1 MGEVR
6 ALPDLLGGSTMFLLF
21 KTVIIDDLTLKENC
35 VLSAIYHLNRSKKRV
50 LTGLLSE
57 SLHIPART
65 MARIISSLIKKNYLT
80 VNKYYDTVDEITI
93 RYYYASKKTL
103 AIYQDAS
110 GTSRPIQR
118 RAKRE
123 VPLPSWYSEY
133 KKNLS
138 EQDKQAADDM
148 LPKDIAAI
156 AKDIFGE

>member
-1 MGEVR
+1 
-6 ALPDLLGGSTMFLLF
+6 MFLLF
-21 KTVIIDDLTLKENC
+21 KTVIIDDLTLKESC

-57 SLHIPART
+57 SLKIPART
-65 MARIISSLIKKNYLT
+65 MTRILSSLIKKNYLT
-80 VNKYYDTVDEITI
+80 INKYYDTVNEITI
-93 RYYYASKKTL
+93 RYYYASKK
-103 AIYQDAS
+103 AVDIYQEAS

-123 VPLPSWYSEY
+123 APLPSWYTEY

-138 EQDKQAADDM
+138 EQDKQAAADT

-156 AKDIFGE
+156 TKDIFGE